1 MWSQR
6 PKRRPERLTAQW
18 PVDSS
23 QLTERTIKMDLT
35 KEEYERLIELQ
46 AVALGCAER
55 SLATLREEH
64 ERLKK
69 DLEEKRE
76 FTKECLAKEVAHA
89 KAQNE
94 LKKALE
100 EERKLTRDL
109 RRQIVAYVHN
119 SSNGAQEVL
128 S

>member
-1 MWSQR
+1 
-6 PKRRPERLTAQW
+6 
-18 PVDSS
+18 
-23 QLTERTIKMDLT
+23 MDLI
-35 KEEYERLIELQ
+35 KDEYERLIELQ

-76 FTKECLAKEVAHA
+76 FTMDYLEKEVAHA
-89 KAQNE
+89 VALKE

-109 RRQIVAYVHN
+109 REEREELKEALEEERTITRDLSRQI
-119 SSNGAQEVL
+119 EETL
-128 S
+128 